1 MNALLRW
8 IGRALAL
15 GLLGATASPLGAQPW
30 APGQEPASPKRPAPL
45 AEARALERLRRDDPG
60 PDLRRRYLQAAHAL
74 LQRYWNTR
82 ELPRLLLAGDAAQ
95 GCGAGVVGEPMA
107 YYCPQSLEIAMALDL
122 GRSLRSARGKTPRE
136 LLLLELAVLAHE
148 WGHHVNRE
156 QGRGPYG
163 GGLGLTVRQEELA
176 ADWRTGMLFGWLLRE
191 GVLDVDAYTQ
201 TANLMFELGDY
212 ERITPQHHGYPKDRF
227 AALSQGMATQLS
239 AGQQLGSWSV
249 DTSETFSQPLPGELQ
264 RYAVRRFE
272 IDRGNQIATNLIG
285 GLLGAASCI
294 WGSQQQCLGMALE
307 QGKGRAEGTYTS
319 RILTLDC
326 ASGRFDVSGDDFG
339 PQPISRDGKGQAAV
353 LAARD
358 CPRMPGLGSRP
369 GIQ

>member
-1 MNALLRW
+1 MNAVLRG
-8 IGRALAL
+8 IGRALAW
-15 GLLGATASPLGAQPW
+15 GLLGAMASPLGAQPW

-95 GCGAGVVGEPMA
+95 GCGAGVVREPMA

-122 GRSLRSARGKTPRE
+122 GRSLRSARGKPPRE

-201 TANLMFELGDY
+201 TANLMFSSA
-212 ERITPQHHGYPKDRF
+212 IT
-227 AALSQGMATQLS
+227 S
-239 AGQQLGSWSV
+239 ASPPSITAIPRTVLRHSARGWPPSSAPASNWVPGAWTPARPVASPCPASFSV
-249 DTSETFSQPLPGELQ
+249 
-264 RYAVRRFE
+264 
-272 IDRGNQIATNLIG
+272 
-285 GLLGAASCI
+285 
-294 WGSQQQCLGMALE
+294 
-307 QGKGRAEGTYTS
+307 
-319 RILTLDC
+319 
-326 ASGRFDVSGDDFG
+326 
-339 PQPISRDGKGQAAV
+339 
-353 LAARD
+353 
-358 CPRMPGLGSRP
+358 MPCGGSRSIGATRSP
-369 GIQ
+369 PT